1 MTTHRFSFQVRGAA
15 FHAGATGLS
24 FAESFEPGSIA
35 TFGGSRGTVVPFGAA
50 LYVVPELPR
59 GDKESDFHSVFTHLH
74 SLLPIFRN
82 AGATEFIL
90 HLRREF
96 ASQCNEEFTREELRL
111 LASLDCH
118 LFYQARNLNER
129 ET

>member
-1 MTTHRFSFQVRGAA
+1 MTHTFSFQARGTA
-15 FHAGATGLS
+15 FHASATGLS
-24 FAESFEPGSIA
+24 FAESFEPGSTA

-59 GDKESDFHSVFTHLH
+59 DGKESDFYAVFAHIH
-74 SLLPIFRN
+74 SLLPTLRN

-118 LFYQARNLNER
+118 FFYQVRNPNER